1 MALRDRL
8 AGTASAA
15 WASSRSSSP
24 RCWSGGALLNS
35 IANRLK
41 VPFPIVL
48 VIGGLLPAL
57 IPGIPNVE
65 FDPDLVLVVFLPPL
79 LY

>member
-1 MALRDRL
+1 V
-8 AGTASAA
+8 
-15 WASSRSSSP
+15 
-24 RCWSGGALLNS
+24 ALLNS

-41 VPFPIVL
+41 APFPIVL
-48 VIGGLLPAL
+48 VIGGLLLAL

-79 LY
+79 LYSAAFFADRQAMRRSMR